1 MIFSIGAVLFLIGY
15 LWYRES
21 VAYKDWRDTV
31 QFLMIVIGLGC
42 MTVSLLILALQYL
55 P

>member
-1 MIFSIGAVLFLIGY
+1 MIFTIGAVLFLIGY

-21 VAYKDWRDTV
+21 VAYKDWRDSV

-42 MTVSLLILALQYL
+42 MATSILILAWYYL